1 MKNKENNHCGI
12 ENSRNSKT
20 AIIIKQAS
28 VSSKVRKEEMW
39 A

>member
-20 AIIIKQAS
+20 AIIKQAS
-28 VSSKVRKEEMW
+28 VSSKVRNIEEMW